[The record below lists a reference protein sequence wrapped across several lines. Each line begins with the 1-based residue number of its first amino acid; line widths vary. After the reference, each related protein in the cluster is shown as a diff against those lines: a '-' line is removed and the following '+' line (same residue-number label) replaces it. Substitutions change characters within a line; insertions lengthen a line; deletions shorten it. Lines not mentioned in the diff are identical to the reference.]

1 MPAKN
6 EKQRT
11 RNEWIIR
18 RIAELESRATARRPS
33 KKAKADDRQSDVDYV
48 YLAPGERVPTPIP
61 GRTQV
66 VIKRELIGP
75 KVEVN
80 TPASPIRIDSSGDE
94 ASKQVTT
101 PSTAAPSS
109 QAASASATAAPPSTQ
124 QPVGV
129 RTRSA
134 KTRQATKAAKPSTS
148 THHDQPST
156 SRQAEQSVASA
167 SGVHRAVA
175 DAEVV
180 GTVTA
185 PATGDYQYDQYGYYD
200 PQGQYHY
207 YDQQQQYQGDQ
218 YYDPTQ
224 YGQQYDYTGGYYD
237 EHGQYVP
244 ATPADTQATQQSAD
258 PQADQQVIDDAS
270 SIQASQH
277 EEPTYDDE
285 LMEQGDDDD
294 DDDEKDFIDPD
305 DIKDEPE
312 GSGMLADPEVGERPE
327 PRWVPREF
335 YSRRRAVRTSQTKK
349 PEEEMERHMRERP
362 WLTDSEELDL
372 SPQAI
377 LRASIMKSRGSDA
390 ATRPCWLRLRR
401 RWLVKNYMK
410 HFLADSNIRYQQQT
424 FASLCHHV
432 TTGWDC
438 HPLCWQCY
446 VEFDLPLCGLDSTIN
461 CNHCRTM
468 GAKATRLRTAM
479 LRAARDELERKEA
492 ERKAEDEARE
502 KGLPLPPRSKKKS
515 VFRDHTKRTGIPY
528 NVFCQA
534 DADVILEAKN
544 LKELPNPDW
553 LTEKGAVGTC
563 FPAQLLQSGQDVSQA
578 VKATPRVE
586 GPGLQNRCTETQ
598 SCAA

>member
-1 MPAKN
+1 M
-6 EKQRT
+6 
-11 RNEWIIR
+11 
-18 RIAELESRATARRPS
+18 
-33 KKAKADDRQSDVDYV
+33 

-80 TPASPIRIDSSGDE
+80 TSASPIRIDSSGDE
-94 ASKQVTT
+94 APKQAATQST
-101 PSTAAPSS
+101 AGPSTQAAPTSV
-109 QAASASATAAPPSTQ
+109 AGASLTTQ
-124 QPVGV
+124 QPVSAH
-129 RTRSA
+129 TRSA
-134 KTRQATKAAKPSTS
+134 KPRQAKQAVKPSTS
-148 THHDQPST
+148 THHEQPST
-156 SRQAEQSVASA
+156 SRQSHAWVA
-167 SGVHRAVA
+167 GEHRAAA

-207 YDQQQQYQGDQ
+207 YDTQQYQGDQ

-224 YGQQYDYTGGYYD
+224 HDQQYHYAGGYYD
-237 EHGQYVP
+237 EYGQYVSG
-244 ATPADTQATQQSAD
+244 TPADTQATAQTAQQT
-258 PQADQQVIDDAS
+258 VDDAS
-270 SIQASQH
+270 SIQASQQD
-277 EEPTYDDE
+277 EPTYDDE
-285 LMEQGDDDD
+285 GMEQGDDDD
-294 DDDEKDFIDPD
+294 DDEKDFLDPD
-305 DIKDEPE
+305 DVKDEPE
-312 GSGMLADPEVGERPE
+312 DSEALADPEVGERPE

-335 YSRRRAVRTSQTKK
+335 YSRRRPLRTAQSKK

-362 WLTDSEELDL
+362 WLTDKEELDL

-461 CNHCRTM
+461 CMHCRMM

-492 ERKAEDEARE
+492 ERKAEDDARE
-502 KGLPLPPRSKKKS
+502 KGLPLPQRSKKKS

-528 NVFCQA
+528 NVFSQA
-534 DADVILEAKN
+534 DADVILEARN
-544 LKELPNPDW
+544 LKEVPNPDW
-553 LTEKGAVGTC
+553 LTEKGAVGSC
-563 FPAQLLQSGQDVSQA
+563 FPAQLLQSGQDVAHAVQA
-578 VKATPRVE
+578 NPDWKDPNYRIDVLKH
-586 GPGLQNRCTETQ
+586 NRTQ
-598 SCAA
+598 PQCLDV